1 MRDEG
6 ELIGRRFGK
15 LLVIRFLGSEGG
27 AKYLCKCNWG
37 KEKIVRRKYL
47 LNGRV
52 KTCGECRKILL
63 EDDHYRYMDDNGNSF
78 IFDSQDLPLAK
89 KHYWYIDDY
98 GYAVAKVNRKTVR
111 FTRILLGVSEN
122 EVVDHINGN
131 TKDNRR
137 CNLRIASRREN
148 QGNMRLPT
156 HNTSGFKGVSFRKD
170 RGKYRAYI
178 SINNR
183 IKHLGY
189 YDTPE
194 DAARAYD
201 EAARFYFAEFA
212 CVNFPRPGEQG
223 CRCKANESYKEAV

>member
-1 MRDEG
+1 
-6 ELIGRRFGK
+6 
-15 LLVIRFLGSEGG
+15 
-27 AKYLCKCNWG
+27 
-37 KEKIVRRKYL
+37 
-47 LNGRV
+47 
-52 KTCGECRKILL
+52 
-63 EDDHYRYMDDNGNSF
+63 
-78 IFDSQDLPLAK
+78 
-89 KHYWYIDDY
+89 
-98 GYAVAKVNRKTVR
+98 
-111 FTRILLGVSEN
+111 
-122 EVVDHINGN
+122 
-131 TKDNRR
+131 
-137 CNLRIASRREN
+137 
-148 QGNMRLPT
+148 MRLPT

>member
-27 AKYLCKCNWG
+27 AKYLCKCNCG

-89 KHYWYIDDY
+89 K
-98 GYAVAKVNRKTVR
+98 T
-111 FTRILLGVSEN
+111 LLV
-122 EVVDHINGN
+122 
-131 TKDNRR
+131 
-137 CNLRIASRREN
+137 
-148 QGNMRLPT
+148 
-156 HNTSGFKGVSFRKD
+156 
-170 RGKYRAYI
+170 YR
-178 SINNR
+178 
-183 IKHLGY
+183 
-189 YDTPE
+189 
-194 DAARAYD
+194 
-201 EAARFYFAEFA
+201 
-212 CVNFPRPGEQG
+212 
-223 CRCKANESYKEAV
+223 